1 MLLQKLY
8 PLSNHPEPRFTL
20 DTDAALGNTDIPL
33 QENYSV
39 VELLSLADGQLTEAG
54 FKKSGGSAYTKGD
67 KCTVI
72 YQEVNFLQPFNAPS
86 QAGKIQA
93 AHIPMAIEE
102 GTVRQLDSLAELKH
116 ALDVSPLKIRVSFPA
131 LSQEVSVCIPPLEQ
145 AVILK
150 TFAVKGRGYLDKDLK
165 DLLMLLRIRKNY
177 PDLTWR
183 LDEKSLIGTRRD
195 AAYTLHQI
203 SKYLRTRTIDGL
215 EHQEKNELRQLI
227 AELVIAPTE

>member
-1 MLLQKLY
+1 MGNLLKLALRNLAGL
-8 PLSNHPEPRFTL
+8 PTL
-20 DTDAALGNTDIPL
+20 KAINVL
-33 QENYSV
+33 Y
-39 VELLSLADGQLTEAG
+39 
-54 FKKSGGSAYTKGD
+54 
-67 KCTVI
+67 I

-116 ALDVSPLKIRVSFPA
+116 ALDVFPLKIRVSFPA